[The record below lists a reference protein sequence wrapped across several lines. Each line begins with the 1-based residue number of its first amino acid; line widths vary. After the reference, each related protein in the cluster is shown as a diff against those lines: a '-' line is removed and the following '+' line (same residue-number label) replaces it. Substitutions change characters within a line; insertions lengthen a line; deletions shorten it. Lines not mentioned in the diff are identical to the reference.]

1 MAIVI
6 DANMK
11 LFAERMQITS
21 SRMIREY
28 GLSTV
33 DEIIEKDFAQKSAKD
48 VYYLAQTPEDAINY
62 LKNYVPNYKEKTFD
76 DIYVSAK

>member
-11 LFAERMQITS
+11 FFAEKMHITS

-28 GLSTV
+28 GLSNV
-33 DEIIEKDFAQKSAKD
+33 DEIIEKEAERGNFAAVAYAKD
-48 VYYLAQTPEDAINY
+48 
-62 LKNYVPNYKEKTFD
+62 
-76 DIYVSAK
+76 